1 MQIKRIPP
9 IILNQ
14 LHPIAICK
22 LHGVENRKDEKYEV
36 CVQSADIAFSALVA
50 PSNTLVSLWDF
61 VPMILQL
68 NNIDLGLDGHVVNR
82 LHQTFKLDSF
92 GVVAEARDQHKRSGG
107 SIPAKVDTKP
117 NTSKCRSREYH
128 PY

>member
-1 MQIKRIPP
+1 M
-9 IILNQ
+9 LW
-14 LHPIAICK
+14 
-22 LHGVENRKDEKYEV
+22 KDEKYEV

-68 NNIDLGLDGHVVNR
+68 NNIGLVLDGHVVNR
-82 LHQTFKLDSF
+82 LRQNFKLDSF
-92 GVVAEARDQHKRSGG
+92 GLVAEARDQHKRSGG

-128 PY
+128 PSYCTYVHI